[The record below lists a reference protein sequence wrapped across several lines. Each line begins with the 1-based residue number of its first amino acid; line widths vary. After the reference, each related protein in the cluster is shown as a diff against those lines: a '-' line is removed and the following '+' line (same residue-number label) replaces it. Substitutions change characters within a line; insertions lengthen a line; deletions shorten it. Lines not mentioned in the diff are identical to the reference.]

1 MEIMQYFNI
10 TFELTFIKLSMN
22 RYTITLIAFFAFLI
36 FSCKKETIT
45 PPIAPTKLTA
55 AIISSSSANLTWTD
69 NSTNESGFKIERKTT
84 NGTYALVGSV
94 GENITTYNDATLTPG
109 TSYIYRIFS
118 YNKGGNSITYSNEAT
133 ATTYNIPTLST
144 SPIYSIT
151 ATTAVSGGKNVN
163 DNGSAITARGICW
176 SIKPSPTINDST
188 SGISSGTLQ
197 NYSSNLR
204 NLIPATK
211 YYVRAFATNSAG
223 TAYGDEV
230 SFTTFSQTAPTS
242 VSTNPI
248 SGIYY
253 YSANSGGKIVSDGY
267 ANITAKGIV
276 WSTTPNPT
284 IANNKTND
292 GTGLTSFNSFLG
304 NLIQN
309 TTYYV
314 RAYAT
319 NTIGTTYGDER
330 TFTTKPNTT
339 PILAS
344 GTITNITSNS
354 ALFSDCSVS
363 DDGGLTMIARGSC
376 WSTTPNP
383 TTASNITNDGIA
395 LTYYSSQLTNLKSNT
410 TYYARAYATN
420 SMGTSYG
427 IEKTFTTPLALG
439 QNYKGGMIA
448 YILTSTDPGFDPNV
462 QHGIITTST
471 DQSTNSQW
479 GCDYTTLGIYST
491 AIGTGNSNTDAIIK
505 GCSTANIAAKICKDF
520 SSGGYSDWF
529 LPSKDELY
537 KLYLN
542 RSIICGFSSNYY
554 WSSTEE
560 GGVSGRRFVS
570 ILNFSDGTQTTGTK
584 TNSNSHVRAI
594 RMF

>member
-1 MEIMQYFNI
+1 MNKHILNS
-10 TFELTFIKLSMN
+10 FIL
-22 RYTITLIAFFAFLI
+22 FALLVI
-36 FSCKKETIT
+36 SCKKEV
-45 PPIAPTKLTA
+45 IAPPLAPNKLTA
-55 AIISSSSANLTWTD
+55 AITSSSSASLTWTD
-69 NSTNESGFKIERKTT
+69 NSTNEDGFKIERKTI
-84 NGTYALVGSV
+84 NGTYSLVGSV
-94 GENITTYNDATLTPG
+94 GENVTTYNDATLTPG

-133 ATTYNIPTLST
+133 ATTYNIPTLNT

-151 ATTAVSGGKNVN
+151 ALTAVCGGKNVN

-176 SIKPSPTINDST
+176 SIKTSPTINDST

-211 YYVRAFATNSAG
+211 YFVRAFATNSAG
-223 TAYGDEV
+223 TAYGEEV
-230 SFTTFSQTAPTS
+230 SFTTFSQTAPTL
-242 VSTNPI
+242 VSTKPI

-253 YSANSGGKIVSDGY
+253 YSANSGGKIVTDGY
-267 ANITAKGIV
+267 AEITAKGIV
-276 WSTTPNPT
+276 WNTSPNPT

-292 GTGLTSFNSFLG
+292 GTGLTEFNSFLG
-304 NLIQN
+304 NLKQN

-319 NTIGTTYGDER
+319 NTIGTTYGGEQ
-330 TFTTKPNTT
+330 TFNTKPNTT

-344 GTITNITSNS
+344 GTITNITPKS

-363 DDGGLTMIARGSC
+363 DDGGLTMIARGAC
-376 WSTTPNP
+376 WSTNPNP
-383 TTASNITNDGIA
+383 TIANNITNDGVA
-395 LTYYSSQLTNLKSNT
+395 LTYYSSNLTNLKSNT

-427 IEKTFTTPLALG
+427 IEKTFTTPLELG
-439 QNYKGGMIA
+439 QNYKGGIIA

-462 QHGIITTST
+462 QHGIITTSN

-491 AIGTGNSNTDAIIK
+491 AIGTGKSNTDGIIQ
-505 GCSTANIAAKICKDF
+505 GCSTANIAAKICKEL
-520 SSGGYSDWF
+520 SSGGYTDWF
-529 LPSKDELY
+529 LPSKNELY

-542 RSIICGFSSNYY
+542 RAIIGGFSSNYY

-560 GGVSGRRFVS
+560 GGVSGRTFVS
-570 ILNFSDGTQTTGTK
+570 ILNFSDGTQTTGSK
-584 TNSNSHVRAI
+584 TNSNIHVRAI